1 LRIVL
6 TALAVHLSLDSN
18 YPAGDQLSISAIL
31 HEHFCNSPVLTWCNS
46 LKSWVYLQYT
56 RFDALSMQDE
66 EIKD

>member
-31 HEHFCNSPVLTWCNS
+31 QFSRDAIHASSQELSLPPIYEIWCSFNA
-46 LKSWVYLQYT
+46 
-56 RFDALSMQDE
+56 RRRN
-66 EIKD
+66 